1 MNISQKWFVDL
12 CSVYENEKTIMD
24 VLLFY
29 GLASKIKTTYGRKS
43 RALEFTMEVPYGDIV
58 LECHDF
64 IGNLHRNFR
73 KILSDKYLIID

>member
-29 GLASKIKTTYGRKS
+29 GLASKIETTFERKS
-43 RALEFTMEVPYGDIV
+43 KEREFAVEVPYGDIV
-58 LECHDF
+58 LNVMD
-64 IGNLHRNFR
+64 L
-73 KILSDKYLIID
+73 